1 MRGDVRLVG
10 DTRNGYGAV
19 QLFDGSQGWITVCYD
34 DTWSTVQADI
44 VCRQLGYET
53 GQPHR
58 LIFTYRKPH
67 VLILI
72 LGLVTVTTEH
82 RRA

>member
-1 MRGDVRLVG
+1 MEGDVRLVG

-19 QLFDGSQGWITVCYD
+19 ELFDGLQGWITVCYD

-53 GQPHR
+53 GQVTILNR
-58 LIFTYRKPH
+58 LVF
-67 VLILI
+67 
-72 LGLVTVTTEH
+72 
-82 RRA
+82 